1 MQRVIAKMA
10 HMYPMLV
17 ALGAMIVVVAF
28 IIGFFNSQTAA
39 AYFGESKIVRET
51 TLMSQRAAI
60 ESVGL
65 WLPYFKF
72 LGLGLI
78 LGGIVMALRVILD
91 NLKAVGEG
99 VLANVP
105 REKRPVPPKPPWYGL
120 LMPLVM
126 MLGVLILIAAL
137 GISLQLAATAR
148 VVFANPLPVI
158 DAGGTGSAL
167 LTQLQTIYSVS
178 AWLVPLKFVGIVT
191 HFSLSRW
198 GWALLSTP

>member
-1 MQRVIAKMA
+1 
-10 HMYPMLV
+10 
-17 ALGAMIVVVAF
+17 
-28 IIGFFNSQTAA
+28 
-39 AYFGESKIVRET
+39 
-51 TLMSQRAAI
+51 MSQRAAI